1 MTLKRERCLGIFEGQ
16 NISEFYST
24 TENKGE
30 DFTPENGESIGDL
43 RNRTR
48 DIFKTIV
55 KQIE

>member
-1 MTLKRERCLGIFEGQ
+1 MTPKRERCLGIFEGQ
-16 NISEFYST
+16 NISEFHST
-24 TENKGE
+24 TDNKGE

-43 RNRTR
+43 RNRAR